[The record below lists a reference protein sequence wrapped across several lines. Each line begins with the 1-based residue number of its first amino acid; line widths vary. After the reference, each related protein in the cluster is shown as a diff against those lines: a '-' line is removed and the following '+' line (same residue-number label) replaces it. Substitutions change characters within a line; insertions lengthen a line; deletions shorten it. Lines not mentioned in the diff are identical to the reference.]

1 MNKEEIKTSIKLAS
15 SKLKDDY
22 GVTINWTKSIDE
34 YTINDLKGK
43 LTYIEWMADSEECKY
58 HQVHTDS
65 DGNTFRSQP
74 QYTRYDR

>member
-1 MNKEEIKTSIKLAS
+1 MNKEEIKTAIKLAS

-22 GVTINWTKSIDE
+22 GVTINWAKPIDDYRIE
-34 YTINDLKGK
+34 DLKGK
-43 LTYIEWMADSEECKY
+43 LTYIEWMADSKKCKD

-74 QYTRYDR
+74 Q

>member
-1 MNKEEIKTSIKLAS
+1 MNKEEIKTAIKLTS

-22 GVTINWTKSIDE
+22 GVTINWTKPMDDYRIE
-34 YTINDLKGK
+34 DLKGK
-43 LTYIEWMADSEECKY
+43 LTYIEWMADSKECKY

-74 QYTRYDR
+74 Q